1 MVRLHLVP
9 ALGTTRLDRLNA
21 LQLQSLYSSK
31 LDSGL
36 SARTVRMIHT
46 TLHKALKQA
55 VKWSLIPRN
64 VTEAVDPPRE
74 QKTEISPLNEGEVR
88 KLLEAVRGDKLEA
101 LYVLAI
107 TTGMRSGELLGLR

>member
-1 MVRLHLVP
+1 MRIHLVL
-9 ALGTTRLDRLNA
+9 ALGTAWLDRLNA

-55 VKWSLIPRN
+55 VRWSLIPRN

-74 QKTEISPLNEGEVR
+74 QKTEIRPLDEGQMT
-88 KLLEAVRGDKLEA
+88 LLEAV
-101 LYVLAI
+101 
-107 TTGMRSGELLGLR
+107 